1 MLGFSVFIIVI
12 VTLVFLIRLKRQR
25 EIDSFKDANFAD
37 FVDFDAEK
45 DGSGGSSAEMTEI
58 AASVT
63 GALIVASC
71 WFRTATLQ
79 YALKSSVRNCNPHNQ
94 VVLEYSCP

>member
-25 EIDSFKDANFAD
+25 EIDSFKDAN

-79 YALKSSVRNCNPHNQ
+79 DALKSSVRNCNPHNQ